1 MGFRRLKQLM
11 MVAVAVL
18 VFAGNAFS
26 EDKYVIDDAH
36 TYIGFSVK
44 HMMVSNVKG
53 KFKEVS
59 GTFIIDEK
67 DMSKCV
73 ADITVQVAS
82 IDTDN
87 EKRDTHLKSAD
98 FFDAEQFPAMTFKS
112 KKLKKTKR
120 GYTVTGDL
128 TLRGVTKEVQIP
140 FTAVKITDPQ
150 GKTRGGLE
158 AEFKINRMDYGV
170 KWNKFLDKGGLAV
183 SNDVKIEL
191 QVEAV
196 KE

>member
-1 MGFRRLKQLM
+1 MGPTRLKQVM
-11 MVAVAVL
+11 AAMVFSL
-18 VFAGNAFS
+18 IFTGFAYSA
-26 EDKYVIDDAH
+26 EKYVIDDAH
-36 TYIGFSVK
+36 TYIGFSVR

-53 KFKEVS
+53 KFKEFT
-59 GTFIIDEK
+59 GTFIIDEN

-73 ADITVQVAS
+73 ADVTVQVAS

-98 FFDAEQFPAMTFKS
+98 FFDAEQFPTMTFKS
-112 KKLKKTKR
+112 KKLKKTKK
-120 GYTVTGDL
+120 GYVATGDL
-128 TLRGVTKEVQIP
+128 TIHGVTKEVQIP
-140 FTAVKITDPQ
+140 FTAVKMTDPM

-158 AEFKINRMDYGV
+158 AEFKVNRLDFGV
-170 KWNKFLDKGGLAV
+170 KWNKFLDKGGLTV
-183 SNDVKIEL
+183 GNDVKIEL